1 MLQTTADTTAPDWGA
16 YAIDPPRLG
25 VMTDNRVTQLRLVVE
40 TEDFEAALAFYRD
53 VLGLPEQESYEGDG
67 GAKVSILAVPTATL
81 ELSNP
86 AQVRL
91 IDSAEVGREGVS
103 TTYPLS
109 IRVAFEVSDAEAATN
124 ALEAGGATVIAPPTE
139 TPWRSLNAR
148 LEAPGGLQI
157 TAFQELGT
165 GKS

>member
-1 MLQTTADTTAPDWGA
+1 MTTESPRT
-16 YAIDPPRLG
+16 PPS
-25 VMTDNRVTQLRLVVE
+25 QLRLVVE

-67 GAKVSILAVPTATL
+67 GAKVVILGVPSATL

-91 IDSAEVGREGVS
+91 IDDVEVGRPAS
-103 TTYPLS
+103 RAYPLT
-109 IRVAFEVSDAEAATN
+109 IRVAFEVEDAAATTE
-124 ALEAGGATVIAPPTE
+124 ALVAGGAELIAAPTE

-157 TAFQELGT
+157 TAFQELDTLEQREASADFGLRE
-165 GKS
+165 

>member
-1 MLQTTADTTAPDWGA
+1 M
-16 YAIDPPRLG
+16 
-25 VMTDNRVTQLRLVVE
+25 DNHVTELRLVVE

-53 VLGLPEQESYEGDG
+53 ALGLTEEESYEGEG
-67 GAKVSILAVPTATL
+67 GARVSILSIERATL

-91 IDSAEVGREGVS
+91 IDEVEVGHPASRQ
-103 TTYPLS
+103 YPLS
-109 IRVAFEVSDAEAATN
+109 IRVAFQVRDAAATAS
-124 ALEAGGATVIAPPTE
+124 ALEAAGATVVAAPTV

-157 TAFQELGT
+157 TAFQELD
-165 GKS
+165 